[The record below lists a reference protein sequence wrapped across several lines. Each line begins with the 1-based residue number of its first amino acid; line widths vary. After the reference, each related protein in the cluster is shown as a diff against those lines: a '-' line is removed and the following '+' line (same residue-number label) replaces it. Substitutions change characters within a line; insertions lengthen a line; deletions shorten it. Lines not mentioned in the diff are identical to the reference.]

1 MSEAPGPISEYDEA
15 DRIEQ
20 SVDAERPAMD
30 DEDVEAPARI
40 PDRSE
45 ASSLE
50 ANPADLEE
58 QDQEVVLEDLDD
70 GPVLED
76 GSTLEEG

>member
-1 MSEAPGPISEYDEA
+1 MSDAPVSSSEYDEA
-15 DRIEQ
+15 DRLEQ
-20 SVDAERPAMD
+20 SIDAEPPETD
-30 DEDVEAPARI
+30 DEDVEASAHT

-58 QDQEVVLEDLDD
+58 QDREVALDE
-70 GPVLED
+70 PVE
-76 GSTLEEG
+76 GSTLEDS

>member
-1 MSEAPGPISEYDEA
+1 MSDAPASSSEYNEA
-15 DRIEQ
+15 DRLEQ
-20 SVDAERPAMD
+20 SIDAEPPEMD
-30 DEDVEAPARI
+30 DQDVEASAHT

-58 QDQEVVLEDLDD
+58 QDREVALDE
-70 GPVLED
+70 PAE
-76 GSTLEEG
+76 GSTLEEI